1 MFYEKC
7 AGDMCFFDRC
17 RQMFVTLWPF
27 SPGILAAAHTLRCS
41 CGLRLL
47 LCAYALL
54 MRQRVKKNM
63 KQGKVAGR
71 GF

>member
-7 AGDMCFFDRC
+7 AGDKCFSDRR
-17 RQMFVTLWPF
+17 RQMFVTFWPF
-27 SPGILAAAHTLRCS
+27 SPRILAAAHTLRCS
-41 CGLRLL
+41 CGLRLP

-54 MRQRVKKNM
+54 MRQMVKKNM

>member
-1 MFYEKC
+1 MKNVQATGVFLTGASQK
-7 AGDMCFFDRC
+7 
-17 RQMFVTLWPF
+17 FVTFWLF
-27 SPGILAAAHTLRCS
+27 SPCIFAAAHTLRCS

-71 GF
+71 GI